1 MSQQLTSERVSSTV
15 FTAGDLSDVVKRW
28 PDEAARVWTREAM
41 AGARDSE
48 AIKAIVATGS
58 SVRDVEHSDDLDLVL
73 VYGECRPI
81 LPRPPISIDL
91 RLYEQDEVLQ
101 KLAACHDYLSWSVRY
116 GRVLFERCDW
126 WTTLRSDWKDRLSL
140 PSVTD
145 ALERAQK
152 AEGLYKKLVEIG
164 DADAA
169 ADLQLSMLTF
179 LSRAT
184 LSKADVFAKSR
195 PELPDQLCGI
205 GEGVLAERLSDALE
219 RRTERTAQDSA
230 I

>member
-1 MSQQLTSERVSSTV
+1 MSQQLTSERVSGTV
-15 FTAGDLSDVVKRW
+15 FTTGSLSGVVKRW

-48 AIKAIVATGS
+48 AIMAIVATGS

-81 LPRPPISIDL
+81 LARPPISIDL

-101 KLAACHDYLSWSVRY
+101 KLAAGHDYLSWTVRY
-116 GRVLFERCDW
+116 GRALFERCDW
-126 WTTLRSDWKDRLSL
+126 WTALRADWNDRLSL

-145 ALERAQK
+145 ALERAHK

-179 LSRAT
+179 LSRAA
-184 LSKADVFAKSR
+184 LSKANVFAKSR
-195 PELPDQLCGI
+195 PELPDQLCEI
-205 GEGVLAERLSDALE
+205 DERVLAERLIDALE
-219 RRTERTAQDSA
+219 RRTERTPKDSA

>member
-15 FTAGDLSDVVKRW
+15 FTTGDLSDVVRRW
-28 PDEAARVWTREAM
+28 PDEAARGWTCEAVE
-41 AGARDSE
+41 GAAENE
-48 AIKAIVATGS
+48 AVKSIVATGS

-81 LPRPPISIDL
+81 LARPPISIDL

-101 KLAACHDYLSWSVRY
+101 KLAAGHDYLSWTVRY
-116 GRVLFERCDW
+116 GRALFERCDW
-126 WTTLRSDWKDRLSL
+126 WTALRADWNDRLSL

-145 ALERAQK
+145 ALERAHK

-179 LSRAT
+179 LSRAA

-195 PELPDQLCGI
+195 PELPDQLRGI
-205 GEGVLAERLSDALE
+205 GEGLLAERLSDALE
-219 RRTERTAQDSA
+219 RRTERTTQDSVT
-230 I
+230 